1 MEALI
6 GAIFLDSDYSTTKK
20 IVISLWNEII
30 VSLENGN
37 NLLNPKSDLQEKIL
51 SMKKKLPEYNLIS
64 TEGEDHNPSFTISV
78 SIDGF
83 KPVKAVGKS
92 KQEAEKKAAEKMLK
106 IIGNE

>member
-6 GAIFLDSDYSTTKK
+6 GAIFIDSDYKTTKK
-20 IVISLWNEII
+20 IVISLWDEII
-30 VSLENGN
+30 VSLEKSK

-51 SMKKKLPEYNLIS
+51 SMNKKLPVYNLVS
-64 TEGEDHNPSFTISV
+64 TEGEDHNPIFTISV

-83 KPVKAVGKS
+83 KSLKAVGKS

-106 IIGNE
+106 IINNE